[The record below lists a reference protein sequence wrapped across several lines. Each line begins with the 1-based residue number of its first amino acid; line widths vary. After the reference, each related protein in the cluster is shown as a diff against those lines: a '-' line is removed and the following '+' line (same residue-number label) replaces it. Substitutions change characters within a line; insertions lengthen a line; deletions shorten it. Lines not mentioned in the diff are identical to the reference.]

1 MSRGVAL
8 VASKPGRAQV
18 FFCLRV
24 GICHRITLHLCQFG
38 TGAARAIRPCPSR
51 ICFGRLCC
59 VAGCLD
65 SGAGPGWRRQAGC
78 GNRGLHAEDWHVRCG
93 YASTVCRER
102 CGWRSAAGRH
112 FVFGYDR
119 YTVVLIGACRPQFQR
134 QVQCKGGATGWRGR
148 EWGGIGGL
156 CNNHWWNSLRY

>member
-8 VASKPGRAQV
+8 VASKPGLAQV

-24 GICHRITLHLCQFG
+24 GTCHRITLHLCQFG
-38 TGAARAIRPCPSR
+38 TDAARAIRPCPSR

-78 GNRGLHAEDWHVRCG
+78 GNRGLQAEDWHVRCG
-93 YASTVCRER
+93 HASSVCGER
-102 CGWRSAAGRH
+102 GGWRSTAGRH
-112 FVFGYDR
+112 FAFGFDR
-119 YTVVLIGACRPQFQR
+119 KTVVLIADRSPQFRNKAQR
-134 QVQCKGGATGWRGR
+134 TGGVAGSAGSAAGGRGCVR
-148 EWGGIGGL
+148 VCAG
-156 CNNHWWNSLRY
+156 RYCGSV